1 MLDVDPHPIT
11 RAVTPVAGST
21 DASVMEGYAASM
33 SAVSVSTATSMSF
46 VVGL

>member
-1 MLDVDPHPIT
+1 
-11 RAVTPVAGST
+11 
-21 DASVMEGYAASM
+21 VMEGYAASM